1 MKKHL
6 VIQMI
11 RISIITILLISIYSC
26 SSDYKNPHVRIE
38 TRLGDIEIEL
48 YPGQAPQTVAAFLSY
63 IDSGFYKD
71 ASFYRV
77 LNTDNQSMDAAKAE
91 LIQGG
96 LYRSKIRPNP
106 KGIPHESTDKTRIH
120 HKNGTVSLAR
130 LEPGSATTEF
140 FICIGDQPGFDFGG
154 ENNPDKQG
162 YAAFGI
168 VVKGMDVVMK
178 IYGRN
183 ESNQYFDPPID
194 IYKIVK
200 L

>member
-1 MKKHL
+1 MKNIL
-6 VIQMI
+6 V
-11 RISIITILLISIYSC
+11 LLFFLSLYSC
-26 SSDYKNPHVRIE
+26 SNDYENPHVRIE

-96 LYRSKIRPNP
+96 LYRSKIRPNL
-106 KGIPHESTDKTRIH
+106 KGIPHESTDKTRIL

-162 YAAFGI
+162 YAAFGK

-183 ESNQYFDPPID
+183 ESSQYFDPPID

>member
-1 MKKHL
+1 
-6 VIQMI
+6 MI
-11 RISIITILLISIYSC
+11 RISIIAILLISIYSC
-26 SSDYKNPHVRIE
+26 SNKYENPHIRIE

-96 LYRSKIRPNP
+96 LYRSKIRPNL
-106 KGIPHESTDKTRIH
+106 KGIPHETTDKTGIL

-162 YAAFGI
+162 YAAFGK
-168 VVKGMDVVMK
+168 VVMGMDVVMR
-178 IYGRN
+178 IYRRN